1 MQKSNWILF
10 ILVVVLA
17 LLIFFKPYYGWEVRR
32 FLAPSPAAQSGNSGN
47 LALENEKLKAELVR
61 LENIKSQF
69 PDRAPGFIGA
79 MIYSRYPM
87 NFKNELLINAGAN
100 DGVSANK
107 AVVVAGVLIGKVS
120 EVFDSAALV
129 QTVFDSRFQ
138 TAVRVGQG
146 GAQALLKGG
155 AMPKLSLIPLDSG
168 ASAGDIVYSASPE
181 FPHGLPI
188 GEIGAVSTSSD
199 RLFREA
205 SLNFAYDINSV
216 SAVLV
221 AK

>member
-181 FPHGLPI
+181 FPH
-188 GEIGAVSTSSD
+188 
-199 RLFREA
+199 
-205 SLNFAYDINSV
+205 
-216 SAVLV
+216 
-221 AK
+221 